1 MVEALVFWLLAAG
14 ILGLGIAVVSARSA
28 VHSVLFLVM
37 NFLLVAVLYVT
48 LAAEFVAVI
57 QVLVY
62 AGGIV
67 VLYLFVVML
76 VNLKKEPERFADP
89 RRASRSGLLLA
100 GAVLAEVVGIA
111 VVVAYRG
118 MGASASSGG
127 LGSATPFA
135 SGNTEQL
142 GWVLYTSYLIPFEL
156 ASMLLL
162 VAMIGAIV
170 LAKRHLG
177 EIPRGDQGSGE

>member
-1 MVEALVFWLLAAG
+1 MAEALLFYTLAAL
-14 ILGLGIAVVSARSA
+14 ILGLGILVVSARSA
-28 VHSVLFLVM
+28 VHSVLFLVV

-76 VNLKKEPERFADP
+76 VNLKKAPERFSDP
-89 RRASRSGLLLA
+89 RRLGRSGLILGGVVLALIVVVVSSSLRA
-100 GAVLAEVVGIA
+100 GAAPEGRL
-111 VVVAYRG
+111 
-118 MGASASSGG
+118 SGFG
-127 LGSATPFA
+127 TPFT

-177 EIPRGDQGSGE
+177 GE

>member
-1 MVEALVFWLLAAG
+1 MLEAAVFYTLAVL
-14 ILGLGIAVVSARSA
+14 ILGLGILVISARSA
-28 VHSVLFLVM
+28 VHSVLFLVV

-48 LAAEFVAVI
+48 LSAQFVAVI

-76 VNLKKEPERFADP
+76 VNLKRAPEQHSDT
-89 RRASRSGLLLA
+89 RRLGVT
-100 GAVLAEVVGIA
+100 GAVLAGAMLLEVIA
-111 VVVAYRG
+111 IVVLGGTSTAVPAG
-118 MGASASSGG
+118 TQGAG
-127 LGSATPFA
+127 LPERISDPML
-135 SGNTEQL
+135 NTEQV
-142 GWVLYTSYLIPFEL
+142 GWVLYTEYLIPFEV

-170 LAKRHLG
+170 LAKKNL
-177 EIPRGDQGSGE
+177 

>member
-1 MVEALVFWLLAAG
+1 MAEAIAFYTLGAL
-14 ILGLGIAVVSARSA
+14 ILGLGIMVISAKSA
-28 VHSVLFLVM
+28 VHSVLFLVV

-48 LAAEFVAVI
+48 LNAEFLAVI

-76 VNLKKEPERFADP
+76 VNLKRAPEQYADP
-89 RRASRSGLLLA
+89 RRLGVLGTLLA
-100 GAVLAEVVGIA
+100 GAVLLQLVGIA
-111 VVVAYRG
+111 VYAAARDSGAPVAAGR
-118 MGASASSGG
+118 
-127 LGSATPFA
+127 LGSNTPFVT
-135 SGNTEQL
+135 GNTEQL

-162 VAMIGAIV
+162 VAMIGAII
-170 LAKRHLG
+170 LAKREL
-177 EIPRGDQGSGE
+177 

>member
-1 MVEALVFWLLAAG
+1 MTEAVVFYTLALL
-14 ILGLGIAVVSARSA
+14 ILGLGILVITARSA
-28 VHSVLFLVM
+28 VHSVLFLVV

-48 LAAEFVAVI
+48 LSAEFVAVI

-76 VNLKKEPERFADP
+76 VNLKKEPERYADP
-89 RRASRSGLLLA
+89 RRAARAGFILA
-100 GAVLAEVVGIA
+100 GVVLLEVIGIA
-111 VVVAYRG
+111 AYSSIG
-118 MGASASSGG
+118 GGASAAAGSGFG
-127 LGSATPFA
+127 AGTPFA
-135 SGNTEQL
+135 ECAAGPGVSCNTEQL

-170 LAKRHLG
+170 LAKRHL
-177 EIPRGDQGSGE
+177 

>member
-1 MVEALVFWLLAAG
+1 MAEAIVFWTLAVL
-14 ILGLGIAVVSARSA
+14 ILGLGILVISARSA
-28 VHSVLFLVM
+28 VHSVLFLVV

-48 LAAEFVAVI
+48 LGAEFVAVI

-76 VNLKKEPERFADP
+76 VNLKKAPERFSDP
-89 RRASRSGLLLA
+89 RRVARSGLILA
-100 GAVLAEVVGIA
+100 GAVLAEVIA
-111 VVVAYRG
+111 IGVYSAARG
-118 MGASASSGG
+118 GGGAATGA
-127 LGSATPFA
+127 LGAADTPFA
-135 SGNTEQL
+135 GCEADFPVGCNTEQI
-142 GWVLYTSYLIPFEL
+142 GWVLYTSYLIPFEV

-170 LAKRHLG
+170 LAKRHL
-177 EIPRGDQGSGE
+177 

>member
-1 MVEALVFWLLAAG
+1 MGEALLFYTLAAL
-14 ILGLGIAVVSARSA
+14 ILGLGIMVVSARSA
-28 VHSVLFLVM
+28 VHSVLFLVV

-48 LAAEFVAVI
+48 LNAEFVAVI

-76 VNLKKEPERFADP
+76 VNLKTAPERFSDP
-89 RRASRSGLLLA
+89 RRLARSGLVL
-100 GAVLAEVVGIA
+100 GGVVLALI
-111 VVVAYRG
+111 VVVVT
-118 MGASASSGG
+118 SSLRAGVAAEGG
-127 LGSATPFA
+127 SGFATPFT

-156 ASMLLL
+156 VSMLLL
-162 VAMIGAIV
+162 VAMVGAIV
-170 LAKRHLG
+170 LAKRL
-177 EIPRGDQGSGE
+177 Q

>member
-1 MVEALVFWLLAAG
+1 MTEAIVFWTLAVL
-14 ILGLGIAVVSARSA
+14 ILGLGIMVISARSA
-28 VHSVLFLVM
+28 VHSVLFLVV

-48 LAAEFVAVI
+48 LNAEFVAVI

-76 VNLKKEPERFADP
+76 VNLKKAPERYADP
-89 RRASRSGLLLA
+89 RRVARSGLIVA
-100 GAVLAEVVGIA
+100 GVVLTEVIA
-111 VVVAYRG
+111 IGVY
-118 MGASASSGG
+118 SSLSGG
-127 LGSATPFA
+127 GSVAREGALGAAGTPYA
-135 SGNTEQL
+135 DCGAGSLVSCNTEQI
-142 GWVLYTSYLIPFEL
+142 GWVLYTSYLIPFEV

-170 LAKRHLG
+170 LAKRHL
-177 EIPRGDQGSGE
+177 

>member
-1 MVEALVFWLLAAG
+1 MGEAILFWTLSVL
-14 ILGLGIAVVSARSA
+14 ILGLGIMVVSAKSA

-48 LAAEFVAVI
+48 LNAEFVAVI

-89 RRASRSGLLLA
+89 RRLARSGLVLSGLVLA
-100 GAVLAEVVGIA
+100 LIVVAAVSSVLRNSGEGAV
-111 VVVAYRG
+111 
-118 MGASASSGG
+118 SGE
-127 LGSATPFA
+127 LGSSTPFV

-142 GWVLYTSYLIPFEL
+142 GWVLYTSYLVPFEL

-162 VAMIGAIV
+162 VAMVGAIV
-170 LAKRHLG
+170 LAKRHL
-177 EIPRGDQGSGE
+177 

>member
-1 MVEALVFWLLAAG
+1 MAEAIAFYTLAPL
-14 ILGLGIAVVSARSA
+14 ILGLGIMVITARSA
-28 VHSVLFLVM
+28 VHSVLFLVV
-37 NFLLVAVLYVT
+37 NFLLVAVLYVI
-48 LAAEFVAVI
+48 LNAEYIAVI

-76 VNLKKEPERFADP
+76 VNLKREPEQFADP
-89 RRASRSGLLLA
+89 RRLGVLGTLLG
-100 GAVLAEVVGIA
+100 GAVLAQLIGIA
-111 VVVAYRG
+111 VYSSVRG
-118 MGASASSGG
+118 ETTATGTG
-127 LGSATPFA
+127 LGSDTPFA
-135 SGNTEQL
+135 VGNTEQL

-170 LAKRHLG
+170 LAKRHL
-177 EIPRGDQGSGE
+177 

>member
-1 MVEALVFWLLAAG
+1 MLEAAVFYTLAVL
-14 ILGLGIAVVSARSA
+14 ILGLGILVVSARSA
-28 VHSVLFLVM
+28 VHSVLFLVV

-48 LAAEFVAVI
+48 LGAQFVAVI

-76 VNLKKEPERFADP
+76 VSLKRAPEQHADT
-89 RRASRSGLLLA
+89 RRLGVT
-100 GAVLAEVVGIA
+100 GAVLAGVVLLEVIVI
-111 VVVAYRG
+111 VVSSAARSG
-118 MGASASSGG
+118 EPAAAQGAGVPASISDPM
-127 LGSATPFA
+127 L
-135 SGNTEQL
+135 NTEQI
-142 GWVLYTSYLIPFEL
+142 GWVLYTEYLIPFEV

-170 LAKRHLG
+170 LAKKNL
-177 EIPRGDQGSGE
+177 

>member
-1 MVEALVFWLLAAG
+1 MEAFVFYLLATL
-14 ILGLGIAVVSARSA
+14 ILGLGIMVIAARNA
-28 VHSVLFLVM
+28 VHSVLFLVI

-48 LAAEFVAVI
+48 LSAQFVAVI

-76 VNLKKEPERFADP
+76 VSLKRAPELRSDN
-89 RRASRSGLLLA
+89 RRIGVPGVLLA
-100 GAVLAEVVGIA
+100 GVVLAELIGIVWYTSA
-111 VVVAYRG
+111 RD
-118 MGASASSGG
+118 GAPAAQATSGLPAG
-127 LGSATPFA
+127 LSDPML
-135 SGNTEQL
+135 NTEQL
-142 GWVLYTSYLIPFEL
+142 GWVLYTEYLIPFEL

-170 LAKRHLG
+170 LAKKNL
-177 EIPRGDQGSGE
+177 

>member
-1 MVEALVFWLLAAG
+1 MAEALLFYTLAAL
-14 ILGLGIAVVSARSA
+14 ILGLGVMVVSARSA
-28 VHSVLFLVM
+28 VHSVLFLVV

-48 LAAEFVAVI
+48 LNAEFVAVI

-76 VNLKKEPERFADP
+76 VNLKKAPERFSDP
-89 RRASRSGLLLA
+89 RRLARSGLVL
-100 GAVLAEVVGIA
+100 GGVVLALI
-111 VVVAYRG
+111 VVVVSSSLRAG
-118 MGASASSGG
+118 MAAEGTLSGFG
-127 LGSATPFA
+127 TPFT

-177 EIPRGDQGSGE
+177 D